1 MQYTNHSQEEKVE
14 KTVQV
19 FLQID
24 GTFVRMDRFIGKNE
38 RRQESGNTEVAADDG
53 RTTIVCRKRKAN
65 KPTETMMMGTSSVPR
80 SERDW
85 LTHTNDHIK
94 RAKRGF
100 CNLENFFFL
109 SPFLFVYFRWAGK
122 RNIHIHAH
130 IYKLFSCICSFFMFS
145 NVLDTYLCM
154 CSFSLWNAHLD
165 IL

>member
-38 RRQESGNTEVAADDG
+38 RRQESGNTEVATDDD

-80 SERDW
+80 SERD
-85 LTHTNDHIK
+85 
-94 RAKRGF
+94 
-100 CNLENFFFL
+100 
-109 SPFLFVYFRWAGK
+109 
-122 RNIHIHAH
+122 
-130 IYKLFSCICSFFMFS
+130 
-145 NVLDTYLCM
+145 
-154 CSFSLWNAHLD
+154 
-165 IL
+165 